1 MDLFLNNNYLILKI
15 IKENEICVKK
25 EKYLSLSQQ
34 ELADILHISKYK
46 LNKQLNILIVNK
58 YVEKYHNKNGK
69 YALTNKSNELLKKI
83 DSIKKVLEVNNE

>member
-34 ELADILHISKYK
+34 ELADIIHISKYK
-46 LNKQLNILIVNK
+46 LNKQLNILIENK
-58 YVEKYHNKNGK
+58 YVEKHHNKNGK
-69 YALTNKSNELLKKI
+69 YALTKKSNDLLRKI
-83 DSIKKVLEVNNE
+83 DGIKKVLEVSNE